1 MCGPSG
7 GTCATRPAGARRRL
21 AQHEHPAA
29 PTRYSSRAVTLPAP
43 TYDLVLLLDAEA
55 DEQAHTRILGEA
67 REAIKAEGELLRDD
81 TWGDRALTYPID
93 HKTTARYH
101 LLQFHATTPGLL
113 ERLDRSLRFA
123 DEVVRFR
130 VIKLKPGT
138 PEAPDMGVTG
148 APAKAEEPTSA
159 PTAEAAPEPEA
170 TVATAPQAEAT
181 PEPETAVEPE
191 TAPEAP
197 APPQD
202 AAPPEAPAA
211 PEALGEPA

>member
-1 MCGPSG
+1 MH
-7 GTCATRPAGARRRL
+7 RPTSRRQRRL
-21 AQHEHPAA
+21 EQPEPPAV

-130 VIKLKPGT
+130 VVKLKPGT
-138 PEAPDMGVTG
+138 PAAPDMSAPG
-148 APAKAEEPTSA
+148 APTRAEEPTPA
-159 PTAEAAPEPEA
+159 PAAAATPEAEVVPEPEA
-170 TVATAPQAEAT
+170 VPT
-181 PEPETAVEPE
+181 PEPEALLTPD
-191 TAPEAP
+191 P
-197 APPQD
+197 APVD
-202 AAPPEAPAA
+202 E
-211 PEALGEPA
+211 G